1 MFIQKTDD
9 QFFSFIYMLSSIF
22 RKKVLSNRKNMI
34 ALNCVFL
41 FLLSANTL
49 KEAKGNSDFITGNN
63 WNIKHVLLF
72 FPGLLELQR

>member
-1 MFIQKTDD
+1 
-9 QFFSFIYMLSSIF
+9 
-22 RKKVLSNRKNMI
+22 MI

-63 WNIKHVLLF
+63 
-72 FPGLLELQR
+72 